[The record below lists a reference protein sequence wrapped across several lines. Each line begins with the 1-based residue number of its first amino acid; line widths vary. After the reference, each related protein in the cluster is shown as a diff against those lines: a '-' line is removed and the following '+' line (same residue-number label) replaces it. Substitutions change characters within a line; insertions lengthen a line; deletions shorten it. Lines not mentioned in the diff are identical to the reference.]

1 MYPLCEARTIFLLKL
16 SQSHRLRAFQ
26 RCRWSGIDL
35 CVDSFSR
42 YRRARSAPLMFCT
55 YMWKKYFKKIK
66 FLPMHKSMHV
76 FSLLLSALFAKR
88 YTTKCSEWLYSQRQ
102 IIIHIRALL
111 QASFAVGF
119 ERLMISRIS
128 FSETPFVCRRLV
140 KPMYKSSRL
149 VL

>member
-1 MYPLCEARTIFLLKL
+1 MWSTNHISTEAITLIDSEHFKDADEVVSTSALTRFHVIDELDLLHWCSALTCEKNILKRSNFYLCTK
-16 SQSHRLRAFQ
+16 
-26 RCRWSGIDL
+26 
-35 CVDSFSR
+35 V
-42 YRRARSAPLMFCT
+42 CT
-55 YMWKKYFKKIK
+55 F
-66 FLPMHKSMHV
+66 